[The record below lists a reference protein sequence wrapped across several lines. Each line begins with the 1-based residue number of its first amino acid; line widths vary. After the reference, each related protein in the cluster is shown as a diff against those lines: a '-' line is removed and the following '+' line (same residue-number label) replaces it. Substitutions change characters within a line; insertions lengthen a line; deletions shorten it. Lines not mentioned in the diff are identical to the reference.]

1 MKDIKCPSCGKN
13 FRIDPS
19 SFEEILH
26 QIKDE
31 EFNKQIKERLL
42 LAEED
47 NKKALEILKRELK
60 IQLIEQNRAKDTEIQ
75 ALESKLNFADEKK
88 RKIKNEAT
96 NLVIKKYGKGLENR
110 LKGTGVTPSYRSWYE
125 NDCFVSIA
133 AGTYQEDTW
142 SAIKWFSVN
151 VCSESAEIM
160 ESE

>member
-1 MKDIKCPSCGKN
+1 MKFSHIT
-13 FRIDPS
+13 
-19 SFEEILH
+19 
-26 QIKDE
+26 
-31 EFNKQIKERLL
+31 
-42 LAEED
+42 
-47 NKKALEILKRELK
+47 
-60 IQLIEQNRAKDTEIQ
+60 LIIFFITLGA
-75 ALESKLNFADEKK
+75 FADE
-88 RKIKNEAT
+88 RQRQIEYEAI

-142 SAIKWFSVN
+142 SAMKWFSVN

>member
-1 MKDIKCPSCGKN
+1 MKLTTYKKTKEWMKHLLIAS
-13 FRIDPS
+13 
-19 SFEEILH
+19 ILFF
-26 QIKDE
+26 IY
-31 EFNKQIKERLL
+31 LG
-42 LAEED
+42 A
-47 NKKALEILKRELK
+47 
-60 IQLIEQNRAKDTEIQ
+60 
-75 ALESKLNFADEKK
+75 FADE
-88 RKIKNEAT
+88 RQRQIEYEAI

-142 SAIKWFSVN
+142 SAMKWFSVN